1 MKTYTIPERTSS
13 GNLEYIK
20 THLSEISPV
29 KKITCYQDSENFILE
44 NYDIQTSGVLA
55 TIESWSG
62 NVLLCTGLNCGYG
75 GEGPHATADVLQ
87 MLGVPTAKVN
97 LVFQYSSIIV
107 TFGNTGEYEN
117 MYVGE
122 GFFSHYSGS
131 SKTFS
136 CHLDET
142 CKVNPVARKVYML
155 NPQTS
160 RPAAL
165 FRCLEVMQPIQME
178 FITGNDNSLISQT
191 SENTF
196 GNRREEM
203 PCNLIVRGKV
213 FILYGFVNPRDLLSL
228 AQSISI
234 YCNRKSLYDKLL
246 WDNQEM
252 RIESEEENPILFVW
266 GLLKALF
273 RPHRPT
279 HKIVP
284 LEMGGE
290 Q

>member
-1 MKTYTIPERTSS
+1 MT
-13 GNLEYIK
+13 
-20 THLSEISPV
+20 
-29 KKITCYQDSENFILE
+29 
-44 NYDIQTSGVLA
+44 

-62 NVLLCTGLNCGYG
+62 NVLLCTGLNCGYRG
-75 GEGPHATADVLQ
+75 QGPHATATVLQ

-97 LVFQYSSIIV
+97 LVFQYSSITV
-107 TFGNTGEYEN
+107 TFGNTGEYES

-122 GFFSHYSGS
+122 GFFSHYSGA

-203 PCNLIVRGKV
+203 PCNLIVRGKDKAYQDIGDIV
-213 FILYGFVNPRDLLSL
+213 P
-228 AQSISI
+228 SI
-234 YCNRKSLYDKLL
+234 YIDFDKRTLISNYPEPASYEL
-246 WDNQEM
+246 FIPDNWCGKYNSFNELIPDSHRYWM
-252 RIESEEENPILFVW
+252 IGDKNCLEEYL
-266 GLLKALF
+266 
-273 RPHRPT
+273 
-279 HKIVP
+279 
-284 LEMGGE
+284 
-290 Q
+290 